1 VGFGLMLLG
10 ARRTSGVSEV
20 LTAVGAADRLVGT
33 DLVLTAELS
42 FDRTS
47 LGEHAVAGAAD
58 AATERGIPT
67 VVVAGLVEL
76 GRREALAAGVAAAYA
91 LAERPGD
98 LPGRAAGVDAALAA
112 RARRTARTWS
122 R

>member
-1 VGFGLMLLG
+1 V
-10 ARRTSGVSEV
+10 
-20 LTAVGAADRLVGT
+20 
-33 DLVLTAELS
+33 
-42 FDRTS
+42 
-47 LGEHAVAGAAD
+47 VAGAAD